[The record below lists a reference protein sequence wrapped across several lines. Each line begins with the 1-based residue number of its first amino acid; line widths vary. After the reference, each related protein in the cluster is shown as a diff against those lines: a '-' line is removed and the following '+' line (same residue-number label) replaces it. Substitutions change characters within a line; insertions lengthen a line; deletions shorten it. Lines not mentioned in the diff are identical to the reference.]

1 LDCGELQSRKSLG
14 NSVDSALVGVF
25 VDIGV
30 IDGPLDVIVLL
41 TVSNVEPP
49 KDLTDLPLV
58 ISIRLRQTPLDD
70 WATQFQAPSVELE
83 VGEEIF
89 GISAALK
96 AAPANPTINNTPATS
111 FASHSRLRSLILQV

>member
-1 LDCGELQSRKSLG
+1 LVRFERVWLNLRPLNAVGSSLSPLLQR
-14 NSVDSALVGVF
+14 
-25 VDIGV
+25 
-30 IDGPLDVIVLL
+30 
-41 TVSNVEPP
+41 
-49 KDLTDLPLV
+49 
-58 ISIRLRQTPLDD
+58 
-70 WATQFQAPSVELE
+70 VELE